1 MRPLHDGSGTDG
13 KVQLA
18 TWAAVVTH
26 RAEFVDRPYHA
37 ARRAGGFTVPELLLH
52 VLTGCI
58 WGRKLPAEFIGADRR
73 LAHDPILVTGVSR
86 DKYIVPI
93 FFVHT
98 SLVLMWS
105 LERKPHI
112 LDFYIRRIF
121 RIYPLAI
128 ASILVLVVLHIPT
141 MQNINGDTYFQ
152 MPGLKVFT
160 ANILLIQNVLGGSN
174 VIGVLWTLPLEIQM
188 YFLLPFLFF
197 YPAELRGLASPT
209 PMTVTVVYAR
219 SAFPVDSN
227 SFVVCIPYFLSG
239 VIAYVLFGKVRPR
252 LPALLMPPLVLL
264 MLCGFMFR
272 PSWRNGWWL
281 TLLLGITIPDRKST
295 RLN

>member
-1 MRPLHDGSGTDG
+1 
-13 KVQLA
+13 
-18 TWAAVVTH
+18 
-26 RAEFVDRPYHA
+26 
-37 ARRAGGFTVPELLLH
+37 
-52 VLTGCI
+52 
-58 WGRKLPAEFIGADRR
+58 
-73 LAHDPILVTGVSR
+73 
-86 DKYIVPI
+86 
-93 FFVHT
+93 
-98 SLVLMWS
+98 MWS

-281 TLLLGITIPDRKST
+281 TLLLGITIPLFRPIRMRWLAASSHHLAKYSYGIYLIHPFCIT
-295 RLN
+295 IGINVLHNYNLVVRISAIVLSMVVIVVPTYHFLEKPMINLGARFAANLERQYELSVPAG